1 MSLPKV
7 LLMLLVWLL
16 YSIVAYKGC
25 IEQCCTDDTGDEVTQ
40 TVTDS
45 LADQAPTQYALSFNW
60 DDPIANTND
69 GFDTF
74 KERILAGMTD
84 DNILEI
90 TGLYFEGEAKPDGF
104 DNMGFAR
111 AAEIRK
117 LFSNIPDDRIRFRAR
132 LEEETDDVKTNS
144 FEAGNFDWI
153 DLEKK
158 DDAPAEL
165 EELADRV
172 IIRFPSNSTTKKADP
187 AVDDYLDKLAN
198 RVKTSSEKVSITG
211 HADNVGSD
219 ETNSRL
225 SRKRAEKVRDILVRK
240 GVSPDQITVDFKGES
255 QPVASNDTETGRQ
268 ENRRAE
274 VRLIKQ

>member
-1 MSLPKV
+1 MSLPRV
-7 LLMLLVWLL
+7 LFFLVVGLVYPL
-16 YSIVAYKGC
+16 VAYFGFL
-25 IEQCCTDDTGDEVTQ
+25 EPCCTGDTGDEITQ

-45 LADQAPTQYALSFNW
+45 IVDEAPARYALDFKW
-60 DDPIANTND
+60 DDPSAFTND

-90 TGLYFEGEAKPDGF
+90 TGLYFENEAKPDGF
-104 DNMGFAR
+104 ENMGFAR
-111 AAEIRK
+111 AEEIRK
-117 LFSNIPDDRIRFRAR
+117 LFPDIPDDRIRFRAR
-132 LEEETDDVKTNS
+132 LEDESDGVKTNP
-144 FEAGNFDWI
+144 FEASDFSWI
-153 DLEKK
+153 EAEKK
-158 DDAPAEL
+158 DEAPEL

-172 IIRFPSNSTTKKADP
+172 IIRFPTNSTTKKADP
-187 AVDDYLDKLAN
+187 AVDEYLDKLAN
-198 RVKTSSEKVSITG
+198 RVKTSGENISITG

-219 ETNSRL
+219 EINTRL

-240 GVSPDQITVDFKGES
+240 GVPSDQISVDFKGES